1 MFEFNPYS
9 PEIDADPFP
18 AYHRLLEEF
27 PCFWSEHAKMW
38 VLSRFE
44 DVARALDDWETY
56 SSSHGNL
63 MDEIPGRAGATLGS
77 LDPPRHDR
85 LRTLV
90 QSVFT
95 PKTVQGMIPPS
106 VKVATECLDRCLEKG
121 QFDFVDDF
129 SSRITV
135 SVLFDLMGLPP
146 TDHRAVR
153 QQVILAISTN
163 AELRRKGPENIA
175 GFQYLVQYIQ
185 DQVAQRRSRPAG
197 TDLISGLVAAEIDGD
212 KLSEQEIV
220 MTSATLIMAGVES
233 LSSFMTMF
241 ALNLH
246 DFPFERRKIIA
257 NPALMAPAIE
267 ESLRFNTSA
276 QRFRRYLM
284 RDVELHGQR
293 MKAGDF
299 VCMCYGAANRDPR
312 QFPNPDVYDVD
323 RPPKRHLGFGGGK
336 HLCLGTAV
344 GRQVTAAVMAEF
356 LKRIPD
362 YQRTT
367 PILKWNSSTTFRS
380 PSGLPIAVA

>member
-9 PEIDADPFP
+9 PETDADPYP
-18 AYHRLLEEF
+18 AYARLLEEF

-38 VLSRFE
+38 ILTRFE
-44 DVARALDDWETY
+44 DVGRALDDWQTY

-63 MDEIPGRAGATLGS
+63 MDEIPGRAGSTLGS

-95 PKTVQGMIPPS
+95 PKIVQGMIAPS
-106 VKVATECLDRCLEKG
+106 VQMATACLDRCLEKG

-135 SVLFDLMGLPP
+135 TVLFDLMGLPP

-163 AELRRKGPENIA
+163 SELRRKGPENIA

-185 DQVAQRRSRPAG
+185 EQVARRRKQPG
-197 TDLISGLVAAEIDGD
+197 TDLISGLMAAGIDGD

-246 DFPFERRKIIA
+246 DFADARRKVIA
-257 NPALMAPAIE
+257 NPALMGP
-267 ESLRFNTSA
+267 
-276 QRFRRYLM
+276 
-284 RDVELHGQR
+284 G
-293 MKAGDF
+293 
-299 VCMCYGAANRDPR
+299 PR
-312 QFPNPDVYDVD
+312 
-323 RPPKRHLGFGGGK
+323 
-336 HLCLGTAV
+336 
-344 GRQVTAAVMAEF
+344 
-356 LKRIPD
+356 
-362 YQRTT
+362 
-367 PILKWNSSTTFRS
+367 S
-380 PSGLPIAVA
+380 

>member
-9 PEIDADPFP
+9 PDIDANPFP
-18 AYHRLLEEF
+18 AYARLLEEF

-38 VLSRFE
+38 ILTRFE
-44 DVARALDDWETY
+44 DVGRALDDWQTY
-56 SSSHGNL
+56 SSSRGNL

-95 PKTVQGMIPPS
+95 PKTAQGMVAPS
-106 VKVATECLDRCLEKG
+106 VMVARECLDQCLEKDG
-121 QFDFVDDF
+121 FDFVDDF

-135 SVLFDLMGLPP
+135 SVLFDLMGLPAA
-146 TDHRAVR
+146 DHRAIR

-163 AELRRKGPENIA
+163 AELRCKGPENIA
-175 GFQYLVQYIQ
+175 GFQSLVQYIQ
-185 DQVAQRRSRPAG
+185 EQVAARRKQSG
-197 TDLISGLVAAEIDGD
+197 SDLISGLIAAEIDGD

-246 DFPFERRKIIA
+246 DFADQRRKLVA

-284 RDVELHGQR
+284 RDVELHGQQ

-299 VCMCYGAANRDPR
+299 VCLCYGAANRDPR
-312 QFPNPDVYDVD
+312 QFANPDVYDIE
-323 RPPKRHLGFGGGK
+323 RAPKRHLGFGGGK

-344 GRQVTAAVMAEF
+344 GRQVTGAVMAEF

-362 YQRTT
+362 YRRTT
-367 PILKWNSSTTFRS
+367 PTLKWNSSTTFRS
-380 PSGLPIAVA
+380 PSALPIAPG